1 MSYNANA
8 LCQAALL
15 EGVSKGNESRIESR
29 IRHLVEHNGPE
40 FAIDTLKKLK
50 EHSIA
55 QLDEPN
61 KVYQNVQGD
70 VQVAWNMQHNSP
82 KGELGLLYKQFP
94 KPASRIRVIGALI
107 SSISLDTLSHRQKER
122 FTSGLLSK
130 RRKDPDALPGVVTHS
145 LQKQLNS
152 RIQHYWKVK
161 EPFSVSELSATAIP
175 VGTYNDYVGGY
186 KRDLANRSDSER
198 FTRAVAELDKATV
211 NQFYTAPPS
220 ARTAWNELSKR
231 ANRSD
236 LKISNKIH
244 MTPILSRPYQELK
257 VPGQVNLVPEYQ
269 PYVGTIGM
277 LQQAGAKLRS
287 VVNVNRFVNSVLDP
301 FAKAIEDVYYQ
312 LPGISVLD
320 QESGL
325 RWAQGK
331 LRDGIHLTSM
341 DLSQATDLLDFRAIT
356 DSFEESK
363 FKELAISSSFFRE
376 MAESP
381 FFVPELGGSIHFATG
396 QPLGMKGSF
405 QILTLMNYSAG
416 AIAAVATGLDP
427 DDSFRVVGDDMI
439 CDTRM
444 AEAYDAIIQSWGG
457 KTNQEK
463 ALASS
468 NYAEFLSHIVTKNT
482 ILKTKPKYSPGRESM
497 MANAE
502 KSTVG
507 RMQHVYRLSKSDQLS
522 LSIISEYSD
531 FENSNIPYIRGPI
544 RKDKETRDLMS
555 KTLAVFAKRTDTIP
569 KTEIVSRDSIEY
581 SHREHD
587 VYANES
593 RETDRRIYTRSS
605 DGPVYQEP
613 SRGVVHLD
621 KGEFSPVV
629 DRFDHHANKRV
640 AVNPDRGANNE
651 KTRKVAS
658 LIRKLRDDLDKSQ
671 SSRIPLPFN
680 QSVDTT
686 ELLVEALDTEVESKS
701 TDNAYTN
708 LVYGDSAG
716 LHTTVRRRRNKIVVP
731 EPESQHEKTKEVAD
745 ESIHMLSFEGLDISG
760 PTLE

>member
-61 KVYQNVQGD
+61 KAYRNVQGD
-70 VQVAWNMQHNSP
+70 VQVAWNTRRNSP

-107 SSISLDTLSHRQKER
+107 SSISLDTLSHRQIDR
-122 FTSGLLSK
+122 FTSGLLSR
-130 RRKDPDALPGVVTHS
+130 RRKDQDAMPGVVTRP
-145 LQKQLNS
+145 LQKQLNN
-152 RIQHYWKVK
+152 RIRHYWKVK

-186 KRDLANRSDSER
+186 KRDLADRSNSER

-220 ARTAWNELSKR
+220 ARTAWNELSKSVG
-231 ANRSD
+231 RSD
-236 LKISNKIH
+236 LGIPNKIH
-244 MTPILSRPYQELK
+244 MTPILSRPYQELR
-257 VPGQVNLVPEYQ
+257 VPGQVNLVPVYQ

-301 FAKAIEDVYYQ
+301 YAKAIEDVYYQ
-312 LPGISVLD
+312 VPGISVLD

-341 DLSQATDLLDFRAIT
+341 DLSQATDLLDFRVIT
-356 DSFEESK
+356 DSFEESE
-363 FKELAISSSFFRE
+363 FKELALSASFFRE

-405 QILTLMNYSAG
+405 QTLTLMNWSAG
-416 AIAAVATGLDP
+416 VIASAAAGLDP
-427 DDSFRVVGDDMI
+427 DDSFRVVGDDMV

-444 AEAYDAIIQSWGG
+444 ATAYNAVIQSWGG

-468 NYAEFLSHIVTKNT
+468 NYAEFLSHIVTKNN
-482 ILKTKPKYSPGRESM
+482 ILKTKPKYSPGRESI

-531 FENSNIPYIRGPI
+531 FENSNIPYIRGPV

-555 KTLAVFAKRTDTIP
+555 MTLAIFAKRTDTLP
-569 KTEIVSRDSIEY
+569 KTEIVKRDSIEY

-593 RETDRRIYTRSS
+593 RETDRRIYTRSD
-605 DGPVYQEP
+605 DGPVFQEP

-651 KTRKVAS
+651 NTRKVGS
-658 LIRKLRDDLDKSQ
+658 FIRAIRDDLENAR
-671 SSRIPLPFN
+671 SSKIKLPYN

-686 ELLVEALDTEVESKS
+686 ELLVEAFDAEKTIKS
-701 TDNAYTN
+701 TDNAHTEK
-708 LVYGDSAG
+708 VYGDPAG
-716 LHTTVRRRRNKIVVP
+716 LHTTIRKRRKKIVVS
-731 EPESQHEKTKEVAD
+731 EPESQHEQTDEETKE
-745 ESIHMLSFEGLDISG
+745 EIPMLNFDGLDSSG
-760 PTLE
+760 PTL